1 MIDGNSLL
9 LNSFN
14 HDGLN
19 YLGPFFF
26 VLFLSSKCTNVVA
39 HVHLLWLFPRG
50 LKDFL

>member
-26 VLFLSSKCTNVVA
+26 CAFFVV
-39 HVHLLWLFPRG
+39 
-50 LKDFL
+50 